1 MKKSRIISLT
11 ALMLATLI
19 VTSCGGIKKMKKN
32 AELVSYKV
40 TPTILEMHADSVEIS
55 VSGNFPPK
63 YFHKKVIVEAVPV
76 IKMASGEKTF
86 KMQKLQGESVEDN
99 NPVISYAGGG
109 SFSYTDKIPYTE
121 GMRISDLEIKISGYP
136 AGKEDK
142 RLDFDAKKLAD
153 GVIATPG
160 LLQPDAKPILG
171 KDKFQR
177 IIADSKL
184 ADIHFAVQQASIK
197 GTELRAEDIKA
208 LEDYIKEANEN
219 ARKEFTGVSVSSYAS
234 PDGSTELNTKLVGNR
249 AKSSAKYIKKAL
261 KKVEDS
267 KKEGF
272 VTETTTAEDWAGF
285 KDLMAGSEIADKDL
299 ILRVLSMY
307 SDEEVREKEI
317 KNISKAYLEVADQ
330 ILPQLRRSKISAN
343 INLVGYSD
351 EEITSIFNLKP
362 DSLKVEEL
370 LYAATLTKDLNQ
382 QLKVY
387 QEFVKIYPND
397 WRGPN
402 NVAYTYIKLG
412 KFEDA
417 KKAVHDAK
425 KLDESNS
432 IVSNNCGVVYLS
444 FGDVNTAEEKFKAAA
459 GAGKE
464 VNYNLGIIS
473 IKKADYTGAVSY
485 FGDACS
491 FNAGL
496 AKLLN
501 DDNAAAIKAVDCADN
516 KDDAMNFYLKAIAGA
531 RDGDTDMM
539 FNNLRAAISK
549 DATLSSKIKT
559 DMEFGKYFNDDTFKS
574 IVK

>member
-63 YFHKKVIVEAVPV
+63 YFHKKVIVEAIPV

-86 KMQKLQGESVEDN
+86 NMQKLQGESVEDN

-272 VTETTTAEDWAGF
+272 VTEATTAEDWAGF

-417 KKAVHDAK
+417 KNSVHDAK

-432 IVSNNCGVVYLS
+432 IISNNCGVVHLS

-501 DDNAAAIKAVDCADN
+501 DDNAAAIKAVDCAEN

>member
-1 MKKSRIISLT
+1 MKKTRIISLT
-11 ALMLATLI
+11 ALVLATLI
-19 VTSCGGIKKMKKN
+19 ISSCGGIKKMNKN
-32 AELVSYKV
+32 AELISYKV
-40 TPTILEMHADSVEIS
+40 SPTTLEMHADSVEIRI
-55 VSGNFPPK
+55 SGTFPAK

-76 IKMASGEKTF
+76 IKLKSGEKAF

-99 NPVISYAGGG
+99 NPVISYVSGG

-121 GMRISDLEIKISGYP
+121 GMRISDLEIRISGYP
-136 AGKEDK
+136 AGKEAGK
-142 RLDFDAKKLAD
+142 ISFPAKKIAD

-160 LLQPDAKPILG
+160 LLQPDAKSILA

-184 ADIHFAVQQASIK
+184 ADIHFAIQQASIK
-197 GTELRAEDIKA
+197 GKELKAEDIKA

-219 ARKEFTGVSVSSYAS
+219 ERKEFTGISVSSYAS
-234 PDGSTELNTKLVGNR
+234 PDGATDLNTKLVGNR
-249 AKSSAKYIKKAL
+249 AKSAEKYLNKTL
-261 KKVEDS
+261 KKVEDA
-267 KKEGF
+267 KTEGF
-272 VTETTTAEDWAGF
+272 ISQTTTPEDWDGF
-285 KDLMAGSEIADKDL
+285 KDLMQDSEIADKDL

-317 KNISKAYLEVADQ
+317 KNISKAYLEVADK

-362 DSLKVEEL
+362 DSLSVEEL

-382 QLKVY
+382 QLKIY
-387 QEFVKIYPND
+387 KEFTKVYPND

-402 NVAYTYIKLG
+402 NVACTNIKLG
-412 KFEDA
+412 KLEDA
-417 KKAVHDAK
+417 KNAVHDAK
-425 KLDESNS
+425 KLDESNP
-432 IVSNNCGVVYLS
+432 IIMNNCAVVYLLS
-444 FGDVNTAEEKFKAAA
+444 GDITTAEEKLKSAA

-464 VNYNLGIIS
+464 VNYNLGIIN
-473 IKKADYTGAVSY
+473 IKNANYADAVSY

-501 DDNAAAIKAVDCADN
+501 DDNAAAVKAVDCADN
-516 KDDAMNFYLKAIAGA
+516 KDDAMNFYLKAIVGA
-531 RDGDTDMM
+531 RDGDTDLM
-539 FNNLRAAISK
+539 FNNIRAAISK
-549 DATLSSKIKT
+549 DASLSSKIKT
-559 DMEFGKYFNDDTFKS
+559 DMEFAKYFKDDTFTS